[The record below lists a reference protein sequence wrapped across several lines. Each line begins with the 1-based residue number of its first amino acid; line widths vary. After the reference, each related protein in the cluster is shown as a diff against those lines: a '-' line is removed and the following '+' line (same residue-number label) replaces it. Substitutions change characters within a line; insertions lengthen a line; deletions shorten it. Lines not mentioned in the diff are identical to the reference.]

1 MDSDEDEF
9 YGGDVYFQGQ
19 RVSCAEEEKDKNV
32 NQMVT
37 HLPDQVV
44 YANHAKAFPYQ
55 ITFQG
60 VIMFL
65 DISGFTA
72 LTEQYSMNKRNGTDQ
87 LTKTL
92 NGYFHALC
100 SEVIGHDGDILKFAG
115 ARPCLTYLLCFFCD

>member
-1 MDSDEDEF
+1 MNDSDDEEF

-19 RVSCAEEEKDKNV
+19 RRDDEEKDKAV
-32 NQMVT
+32 NKMVT
-37 HLPDQVV
+37 HLPGVVV
-44 YANHAKAFPYQ
+44 YADHARAFPYQ

-100 SEVIGHDGDILKFAG
+100 SEVIAHDGDIMKFAG
-115 ARPCLTYLLCFFCD
+115 T